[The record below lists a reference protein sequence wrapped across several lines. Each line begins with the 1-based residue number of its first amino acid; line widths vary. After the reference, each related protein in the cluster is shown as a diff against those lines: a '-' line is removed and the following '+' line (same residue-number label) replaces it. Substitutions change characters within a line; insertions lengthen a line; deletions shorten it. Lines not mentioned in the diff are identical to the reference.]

1 MFPVRPAPQLAAAFF
16 IALAAP
22 AGIAC
27 GALAL
32 AIVQSESPTWQRG
45 ELTVAAAVGVMALIA
60 FVVWARVTPHP
71 LVDLALFKHRTY
83 RYVNLATLSFG
94 IAPVHSLLHLT
105 KALSRA
111 DALLYEAKQAGRNR
125 VHVDRLLPPSV
136 LNDFQA
142 LKR

>member
-1 MFPVRPAPQLAAAFF
+1 M
-16 IALAAP
+16 
-22 AGIAC
+22 
-27 GALAL
+27 
-32 AIVQSESPTWQRG
+32 
-45 ELTVAAAVGVMALIA
+45 
-60 FVVWARVTPHP
+60 
-71 LVDLALFKHRTY
+71 
-83 RYVNLATLSFG
+83 TLSFG